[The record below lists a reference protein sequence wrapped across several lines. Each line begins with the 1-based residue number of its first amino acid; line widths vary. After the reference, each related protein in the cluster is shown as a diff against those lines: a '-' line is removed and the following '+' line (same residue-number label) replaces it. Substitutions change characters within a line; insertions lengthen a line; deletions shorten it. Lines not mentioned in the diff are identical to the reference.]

1 MVSSNAISEL
11 LRLATDIHDGD
22 RVLDGTV
29 GCGYSAMKCLEGKK
43 NIFFLG
49 VDINRNSLA
58 IAAMNAILADV
69 KEYEFMSDDF
79 TAINTPCDMD
89 KVVMDIPFGMKMGD
103 LEHIG
108 YTGLRAREWLDSP
121 ICREAE
127 PLLMATAIDSLSEN
141 GRFVVIVPPNFLFK
155 QTKSLSTFR
164 DKIVKKGLLKA
175 VVTLPAVHTS
185 SSIKSTML
193 IIEHG
198 NKDVLFVDATSLI
211 QRERRNDAYISDENK
226 NILKDIFDNKKVI
239 KGISFL
245 VPDAKVLEV
254 SDWTLGMY
262 LENEDIDPVRNLED
276 INAELELEY
285 ELLRQLDKKEQK
297 IELFK

>member
-1 MVSSNAISEL
+1 MEESIFETIQIVSEIIIDNEGYYPYANKLIYSLNKQIKTGSEMVSSNAISEL

-43 NIFFLG
+43 DIFFLG

-164 DKIVKKGLLKA
+164 DKIVKK
-175 VVTLPAVHTS
+175 
-185 SSIKSTML
+185 
-193 IIEHG
+193 
-198 NKDVLFVDATSLI
+198 DC
-211 QRERRNDAYISDENK
+211 
-226 NILKDIFDNKKVI
+226 
-239 KGISFL
+239 
-245 VPDAKVLEV
+245 
-254 SDWTLGMY
+254 
-262 LENEDIDPVRNLED
+262 
-276 INAELELEY
+276 
-285 ELLRQLDKKEQK
+285 
-297 IELFK
+297 